1 MNLNKT
7 ISTFK
12 VDLED
17 TTYSDEQGHRQG
29 QLGPVRSSKFPLV
42 HLKDDGTFIHQ

>member
-1 MNLNKT
+1 MNLKKT

-17 TTYSDEQGHRQG
+17 NIAYSEGHRQG
-29 QLGPVRSSKFPLV
+29 QRGPVRSSKFPQA
-42 HLKDDGTFIHQ
+42 HLKDDGTFVH